1 MSRPTSFR
9 SALAS
14 LGVAAVAGLL
24 STSCGSEA
32 PAAAETPDP
41 VFALD
46 RDITASIEVPDPDRT
61 DVAPAPDLRI
71 LLQTLL
77 AEHSELAIQTMR
89 AVIDETPDLDALRE
103 AITVNTDALTEAIGL
118 VYGPSVARAFD
129 QLWTQHIEL
138 FAAYAGALGDGD
150 DDAAAEAR
158 DQLED
163 YALDF
168 SSFCSTATGGAAPVA
183 LVDGLFHDHVR
194 QLLGQADEWAGG
206 DRAAAYA
213 SQAEA
218 HAHAAAIA
226 AVLAGAISAQQPD
239 AFPGDSASDLIE
251 ALAERRTVVTAYA
264 IGQMAVA
271 KAEILDVGDVAQ
283 AQALA
288 EDATEAMTTLAPPPD
303 PDALA
308 DLVAEYRA
316 ALENRD
322 FTAVE
327 AARVELDTLAHELA
341 VGRPL
346 QGQLGRRLV
355 AGI

>member
-1 MSRPTSFR
+1 MSRPTFFR
-9 SALAS
+9 STLAP
-14 LGVAAVAGLL
+14 LGLAAVAGLL

-32 PAAAETPDP
+32 PAAVEIPDP

-46 RDITASIEVPDPDRT
+46 RDATDRIEVPDPDRT

-89 AVIDETPDLDALRE
+89 AIIDETPDLDALRE

-129 QLWTQHIEL
+129 QLWTQHIEF
-138 FAAYAGALGDGD
+138 FAAYAVALQRGD
-150 DDAAAEAR
+150 DDAATEAH
-158 DQLED
+158 DQLTD
-163 YALDF
+163 YSLDF
-168 SSFCSTATGGAAPVA
+168 SSFWSTATGGTAPVE
-183 LVDGLFHDHVR
+183 VVEGLLHDHVR
-194 QLLGQADEWAGG
+194 QLLDQADQWAGG

-218 HAHAAAIA
+218 NAHAAVFA
-226 AVLAGAISAQQPD
+226 ATLAGSISAQQPE
-239 AFPGDSASDLIE
+239 AFPVDPASDLIE
-251 ALAERRTVVTAYA
+251 ALAERRTVVTTYT

-288 EDATEAMTTLAPPPD
+288 DDATEAMAALTPAPD

-308 DLVAEYRA
+308 DLVADYRA
-316 ALENRD
+316 ALEAGD
-322 FTAVE
+322 FTAAE

-341 VGRPL
+341 VGRPF

>member
-1 MSRPTSFR
+1 MSRPTAWR
-9 SALAS
+9 SALAPLS
-14 LGVAAVAGLL
+14 LAALAGLL

-46 RDITASIEVPDPDRT
+46 RDVTDSIEVPDPDRT

-77 AEHSELAIQTMR
+77 AEHSEVAIQTMR

-103 AITVNTDALTEAIGL
+103 AITVNTDALTEAVGL
-118 VYGPSVARAFD
+118 VYGPSVAGAFD

-138 FAAYAGALGDGD
+138 FAAYAVARHRDD
-150 DDAAAEAR
+150 DDAATEAR

-163 YALDF
+163 FALAF
-168 SSFCSTATGGAAPVA
+168 SSFCSTATGGTAPVEVVED
-183 LVDGLFHDHVR
+183 LLHDHVR
-194 QLLGQADEWAGG
+194 QLLDQAGQWAGG
-206 DRAAAYA
+206 DRAEAYA

-218 HAHAAAIA
+218 NAHAAVIA
-226 AVLAGAISAQQPD
+226 AALAGAISTQQPEV
-239 AFPGDSASDLIE
+239 FPGDSASDLIE

-271 KAEILDVGDVAQ
+271 KAEILDVGDVSQ

-288 EDATEAMTTLAPPPD
+288 DDAAEAMATLAPAPD

-308 DLVAEYRA
+308 ELVAEYRA
-316 ALENRD
+316 ALEAGD

-341 VGRPL
+341 VGRPS